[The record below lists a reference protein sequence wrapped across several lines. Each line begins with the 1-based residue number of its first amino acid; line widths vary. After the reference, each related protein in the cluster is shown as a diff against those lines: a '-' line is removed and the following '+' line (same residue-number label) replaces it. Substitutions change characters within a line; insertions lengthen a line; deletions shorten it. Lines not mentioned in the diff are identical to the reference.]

1 MRPAL
6 AALAAFAVFTAPGAQ
21 AQGACGAPVAAP
33 AATRAWPAP
42 LDRSVSFRA
51 RDVSLREALDRLS
64 AAAKVRLSYSSDLLP
79 LGRRVCVTAREEPLG
94 TALARLLAGTGM
106 EATVVA
112 GQVVLAPAR
121 TGPPAGDDGHV
132 TDRVN
137 ALDAIVVTGSAAG
150 TARRSVTVGLDV
162 VDGRRLARRGAETLP
177 DVLNAAVPGMWVWRQ
192 APSSLVAQYGSVRG
206 ASSFGA
212 TYPKVYVD
220 GIEAANPLLVT
231 EIDPDEVERVEVI
244 RGPQGAALYG
254 ADAISGVIN
263 IVTRHEGTGGTGLQT
278 QVRTLAG
285 VAGSAYAARDPATFD
300 NRVSLRTG
308 TNLASAGLAVN
319 VAHTGAIFPGAGTRR
334 ISAVADARQVTRTAI
349 FNGSLRISDRRSGVG
364 ENPLL
369 AAVGTSIPTDSLL
382 RSGQSARLYT
392 LATSASIA
400 TGGPWTHTIV
410 AGIDGYRL
418 DYVPDTAVPLPIAG
432 DSVLRAAR
440 GGGDRATFRAS
451 STLRLQGGPETEG
464 TLTLAL
470 EHSTLHQRTLVTHT
484 EAATL
489 PPTDGPHPLHNVM
502 VPGPEQNVVEWRH
515 DTGVMAQASGS
526 WRNALFATAG
536 VRLENS
542 GGFAGGSELSTL
554 PMLGAAWV
562 QRLSGGTELK
572 VRGAFGRGIRPPRT
586 LARDHMRGHD
596 DDWRAAFL
604 QPEVQSGVEFGA
616 ELYVGSSASL
626 QATRFDQRAS
636 GLIQDVVVGVDTFVR
651 YGKPVRQVEYALQNV
666 GAIDNTGWEM
676 QGSLATGPLSLS
688 GTLALVDSRVRRL
701 AAGYGGD
708 LQAGDRVLGVPAKTA
723 SLTAEWEG
731 RGWSGALTA
740 SRAWDWINYD
750 RLALA
755 TAFAGDTAGM
765 HAWRGA
771 AFRTFWRSYDGDTDL
786 RATLSRQVRPGIW
799 LVARGENLLGG
810 QLGEPDNLTIRAGRS
825 LLLGFKADF

>member
-1 MRPAL
+1 MKR
-6 AALAAFAVFTAPGAQ
+6 ALAAFAALAVLSASSAY
-21 AQGACGAPVAAP
+21 AQGACGAPVAASS
-33 AATRAWPAP
+33 TRAWPAP
-42 LDRSVSFRA
+42 LDHAVSFRA

-64 AAAKVRLSYSSDLLP
+64 AAARVRLSYSSDLLP
-79 LGRRVCVTAREEPLG
+79 LARRVCVAAREEPLG
-94 TALARLLAGTGM
+94 AALARLMAGTGM

-121 TGPPAGDDGHV
+121 TGTPASGAGSV
-132 TDRVN
+132 TERVN
-137 ALDAIVVTGSAAG
+137 ALDAIVVTGSAAAA
-150 TARRSVTVGLDV
+150 ARRSVTVGLDV
-162 VDGRRLARRGAETLP
+162 VDGRRLARRGAGSLS
-177 DVLNAAVPGMWVWRQ
+177 DVLNASVPGMWAWRQ

-206 ASSFGA
+206 ASSFDA

-254 ADAISGVIN
+254 SDAISGVIN
-263 IVTRHEGTGGTGLQT
+263 IVTRHEGTGGTGLRAQL
-278 QVRTLAG
+278 RTLVG
-285 VAGSAYAARDPATFD
+285 VAGSAWAAHPATFD

-319 VAHTGAIFPGAGTRR
+319 VARTGAIFPGAGTRR
-334 ISAVADARQVTRTAI
+334 ISAVADGRRVTRTAI
-349 FNGSLRISDRRSGVG
+349 FNGSLRVSDRRSGVG

-369 AAVGTSIPTDSLL
+369 AGLGTALPTDSLL

-400 TGGPWTHTIV
+400 TGGPWTHSIV
-410 AGIDGYRL
+410 AGLDGYRL
-418 DYVPDTAVPLPIAG
+418 DYVPDTALPLPLAG

-440 GGGDRATFRAS
+440 GGGDRGTFRAS
-451 STLRLQGGPETEG
+451 STLRLQGGPQTEG
-464 TLTLAL
+464 TVTLAL

-484 EAATL
+484 EQVSPASE
-489 PPTDGPHPLHNVM
+489 GPQMRRGNVM
-502 VPGPEQNVVEWRH
+502 LPGPEQTVVEWRH

-526 WRNALFATAG
+526 WRNALYATAG
-536 VRLENS
+536 VRLEHS
-542 GGFAGGSELSTL
+542 DGFAGGAEISTL

-562 QRLSGGTELK
+562 QRLAGDTELK
-572 VRGAFGRGIRPPRT
+572 LRGAFGRGIRPPRT
-586 LARDHMRGHD
+586 LARDHLRGHD
-596 DDWRAAFL
+596 DWAATL
-604 QPEVQSGVEFGA
+604 LLEPEVQSGVELGA
-616 ELYVGSSASL
+616 ELYVGSTASL

-636 GLIQDVVVGVDTFVR
+636 GLIQDVAVGIDTFVR
-651 YGKPVRQVEYALQNV
+651 GGQRTRQVRYALQNV
-666 GAIDNTGWEM
+666 GAIDNRGWEM
-676 QGSLATGPLSLS
+676 QGSLLAGPLSLS
-688 GTLALVDSRVRRL
+688 GTLALVDSRVHTL
-701 AAGYGGD
+701 AVGYGGD

-755 TAFAGDTAGM
+755 TAFANDTLETRTWRAP
-765 HAWRGA
+765 ALRSFWRG
-771 AFRTFWRSYDGDTDL
+771 YDGDTDV

-810 QLGEPDNLTIRAGRS
+810 QLGEPDNLSIRAGRS